1 MESKTKKITTSV
13 AALGVALALGAGLT
27 AGAGALWKD
36 ASGATEVAI
45 TAGNLDVNEVAAQSV
60 VRDVSADGIRNG
72 TVVDLTKD
80 KIVPGDT
87 WAKDIALDVALDG
100 KNMVA
105 EIGIDPQA
113 KGAGDLVADSQGV
126 KFETEIFKADASGA
140 PTGNALATGTLGS
153 TKLKLT
159 PADVTKETDGK
170 ADYVLRV
177 KATFDK
183 DTPDQVRVK
192 KAANLAGIS
201 GQLIQIREAA

>member
-1 MESKTKKITTSV
+1 MKTKTKKIASSA

-45 TAGNLDVNEVAAQSV
+45 TAGNLDVNEVAAQSA

-113 KGAGDLVADSQGV
+113 KGAGDLVADTQGV
-126 KFETEIFKADASGA
+126 KFATEIFKADANGA
-140 PTGNALATGTLGS
+140 PTGDALATGTLAS

-159 PADVTKETDGK
+159 PADVSADTDGK

-192 KAANLAGIS
+192 KAANLAGIG
-201 GQLIQIREAA
+201 GQLIQIREAK